1 MRKAEEKK
9 KWEEFQETAEML
21 RERSKV
27 ERWMRLIKRELEVR
41 SEVDRR
47 APVMKGDD
55 NSTAKVVLLMT

>member
-21 RERSKV
+21 RERNKV